1 MKRKIIIIPA
11 IVFGVLIT
19 LFIGKNMV
27 IKTSVTTGV
36 RAITGLKLKI
46 RSMDVGVF
54 KSLIGINELQLHNP
68 QGFEDKLMVDL
79 PEIYVDYNLGAIMGG
94 KAHLEEVRLNLKEFT
109 VVKNE
114 AGELNLDSLRV
125 VKESE
130 EVEETEKSDTEKEK
144 TEMPDIQIDL
154 LELKI
159 DKVIYKDYSKGTP
172 PKEKVYN
179 VKIDEQYEDIT
190 NPQSFIRLIIFKAL
204 KNTTIA
210 KLTNF
215 DLGKLQSGISGTVK
229 KTTEMAQEATNR
241 ALDTG
246 KKASEKV
253 RKTAVESIEKATGAG
268 SDASKKIQE
277 ATRESVDKATDS
289 IKKLASSVESVGNLR
304 LW

>member
-1 MKRKIIIIPA
+1 MIPA
-11 IVFGVLIT
+11 IVFAILIA
-19 LFIGKNMV
+19 LFIAKNMI

-36 RAITGLKLKI
+36 RAMTGLKLNI
-46 RSMDVGVF
+46 RSMNVGVF

-94 KAHLEEVRLNLKEFT
+94 KAHLEEVRLNLKEFI

-125 VKESE
+125 VKEAEEAE
-130 EVEETEKSDTEKEK
+130 EVEESKKSDTGKEK
-144 TEMPDIQIDL
+144 TKMPDIQIDL

-172 PKEKVYN
+172 PKEKVFN
-179 VKIDEQYEDIT
+179 VKIDEQYENIT

-210 KLTNF
+210 SLTNF

-229 KTTEMAQEATNR
+229 KTTEMAQEATDK
-241 ALDTG
+241 ALEAG
-246 KKASEKV
+246 KNANEKARKTARKTVEKATIAGNDASEK
-253 RKTAVESIEKATGAG
+253 
-268 SDASKKIQE
+268 IQKS
-277 ATRESVDKATDS
+277 TRESVEKAAGS
-289 IKKLASSVESVGNLR
+289 IKKLLPFGNKEKK
-304 LW
+304 